1 MSFDLWWAWRL
12 HLEIMLEK
20 QLKSWC
26 VLEGLCVSDLPH
38 DLEWFW
44 SSSWEMASKSWSIFD
59 GFRISKLLQDLGESK
74 LSSLEMA
81 SKYWNILDEFRT
93 SELLQKLRQNLVLH
107 LWKWHP
113 NLGIS
118 RTNFVHPNFYK
129 DLGKIFFFI
138 FGDHILLLEWPRMKW
153 CLSLGGLDRFHT
165 SKSSSDSLRFCLILE
180 TTSKSSYVLG
190 DWSCSLVGVEWS
202 LLTTLVYGAC
212 WPHLLFFFCL
222 FSTFT
227 FHWFS

>member
-1 MSFDLWWAWRL
+1 
-12 HLEIMLEK
+12 
-20 QLKSWC
+20 
-26 VLEGLCVSDLPH
+26 
-38 DLEWFW
+38 
-44 SSSWEMASKSWSIFD
+44 MASKSWSIFD

-165 SKSSSDSLRFCLILE
+165 SKSSSDLLWFCHVLKMA
-180 TTSKSSYVLG
+180 SKSSYDLG
-190 DWSCSLVGVEWS
+190 KFGLLTCWCWRELLLTMLVCGACSYTTASLVLPLSS
-202 LLTTLVYGAC
+202 LY
-212 WPHLLFFFCL
+212 FCL
-222 FSTFT
+222 PLI
-227 FHWFS
+227 